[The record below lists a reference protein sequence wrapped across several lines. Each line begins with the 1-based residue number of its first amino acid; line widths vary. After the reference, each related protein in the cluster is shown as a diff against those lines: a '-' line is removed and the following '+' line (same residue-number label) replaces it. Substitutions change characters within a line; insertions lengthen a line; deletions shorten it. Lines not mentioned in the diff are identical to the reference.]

1 MLMKRNVQEEV
12 AKLISEMT
20 IEEKV
25 AQTSQL
31 AYTQMPKERAEEY
44 ARKGVG
50 SFLHVLGDDAKHLQ
64 DLATSN
70 GKKIPLIFG
79 IDAIHGHCLKKNATV
94 FPTQL
99 SMACSFNTELVEQMA
114 DATAKEVAADGLHWT
129 FSPVLC
135 LGRDIRWGRVAETF
149 GEDKYLAGELGS
161 AMVRGYQGDDLS
173 ADGKILACAKH
184 YIGYGEATGAR
195 DSYDTEVT
203 YRKVRAEFLP
213 PFERVVKD
221 GCASIMTAYGAI
233 DGIPCTANKKLMTD
247 ILKTELGFEGFV
259 VTDWDNVRHL
269 IRKQCVA
276 ENFEDASEI
285 ALNSGNDMMMKT
297 EDYIEAAVRLVKE
310 GRVDESVLDE
320 AVRRILTAKMELG
333 LFDNP
338 YKRLDESVIGAAE
351 HQQLSYE
358 LAKECVVLLKNE
370 DVLPLK
376 KDEKCK
382 KIVVIGCNA
391 DSVRDMYG
399 DWTYFTHPDPN
410 FDAEPVRPYVT
421 FVEGMLGLKDDFN
434 CEIVHAKG
442 CGILENDE
450 AQLEEAFKLIA
461 DSDLVVYTFGD
472 DIYQTGEAKDRA
484 DMSLTK
490 AQGEVFD
497 RLTKTGKP
505 IVSVM
510 IASKPMCV
518 PEIVENSKAFLTA
531 FNPGAYGG
539 KVLAETVF
547 GLNNPCGKLPI
558 SFPNHIGQQP
568 CYYNYLPGW
577 HCKKYVDMPQRP
589 LFVFGEGLSYTKF
602 EYSDVAFDKDSLTL
616 SVKVKNVG
624 ERAGKE
630 IIQVYF
636 RDVVS
641 SVITP
646 VKQLIAFKKI
656 ELASGEAQEYK
667 FTFTE
672 KDFSLVLPDERR
684 VMEKGEF
691 EVMVGASSDDESLI
705 KVCFV
710 QDKTVEIK

>member
-1 MLMKRNVQEEV
+1 MKRNVKEEV

-31 AYTQMPKERAEEY
+31 AYTQMTKEKAEEY
-44 ARKGVG
+44 AKSGVG

-99 SMACSFNTELVEQMA
+99 SMACSFNTEMVEKMA
-114 DATAKEVAADGLHWT
+114 VATAKEVAADGLHWT

-135 LGRDIRWGRVAETF
+135 LGRDIRWGRVPETF

-195 DSYDTEVT
+195 DSYDTEIT
-203 YRKVRAEFLP
+203 YRKLRAEFLP

-221 GCASIMTAYGAI
+221 GCATIMTAYGSI
-233 DGIPCTANKKLMTD
+233 DGVPCTSNKKLMTD

-276 ENFEDASEI
+276 ETFEEASEL
-285 ALNSGNDMMMKT
+285 ALNAGNDMMMKT

-310 GRVDESVLDE
+310 GVVAESVLDE
-320 AVRRILTAKMELG
+320 AVRRILTIKMEFG
-333 LFDNP
+333 LFDDP
-338 YKRLDESVIGAAE
+338 YKRLDESIIGAAE
-351 HQQLSYE
+351 HQKLSYE
-358 LAKECVVLLKNE
+358 LAKECVVLLKNDDE
-370 DVLPLK
+370 ILPVN
-376 KDEKCK
+376 KDEKRK

-421 FVEGMLGLKDDFN
+421 FIEGMLGLENDVN

-442 CGILENDE
+442 CGIFENDE
-450 AQLEEAFKLIA
+450 ALLAESLKQAA
-461 DSDLVVYTFGD
+461 DSDLIVYTFGD
-472 DIYQTGEAKDRA
+472 NIYQTGEAKDRA

-490 AQGEVFD
+490 AQAEVFD
-497 RLTKTGKP
+497 RLTKLGKP

-518 PEIVENSKAFLTA
+518 PEIVENSNAFLTG
-531 FNPGAYGG
+531 FNLGAYGG
-539 KVLAETVF
+539 KALAETIF

-558 SFPNHIGQQP
+558 SFPRHVGQQP
-568 CYYNYLPGW
+568 CYYNYLSGW
-577 HCKKYVDMPQRP
+577 HCKSYLDMPTKP

-602 EYSDVAFDKDSLTL
+602 AYSDVAFDKDSLTL
-616 SVKVKNVG
+616 TVKLKNVG

-630 IIQVYF
+630 IVQVYF
-636 RDVVS
+636 RDVKS
-641 SVITP
+641 SVMTP
-646 VKQLIAFKKI
+646 VKQLIAFKKV
-656 ELASGEAQEYK
+656 ELAPNEEQECK

-691 EVMVGASSDDESLI
+691 EIMVGSSSNDESLTTVSFI
-705 KVCFV
+705 
-710 QDKTVEIK
+710 QDETVEIK